1 MIRSKK
7 LELTTSFSPS
17 VYCVV
22 AITVSGNLN
31 CKTFSP
37 PECRQWTSLQRTA
50 SSSQVRARQ
59 GLLFMVIVGCHL
71 EQKNWICHFGSA
83 HLKKKKKRKHIRLH
97 HDMYITPL
105 FACCM
110 TLHTGAALSSSPFHS
125 GTLHYVSNE
134 GSPHQCVNSYNILA
148 LRIQKRH
155 DHTYHDINQLV
166 NQLLI

>member
-1 MIRSKK
+1 MNFPSENSILLASESQTGPAIYGDRGMSFGAKK
-7 LELTTSFSPS
+7 LNLSFWQ
-17 VYCVV
+17 C
-22 AITVSGNLN
+22 
-31 CKTFSP
+31 TF
-37 PECRQWTSLQRTA
+37 
-50 SSSQVRARQ
+50 
-59 GLLFMVIVGCHL
+59 
-71 EQKNWICHFGSA
+71 KK
-83 HLKKKKKRKHIRLH
+83 KKKKKRKRIRLH
-97 HDMYITPL
+97 HDMHITPL

-155 DHTYHDINQLV
+155 DHTHHDINQLV